1 MGDAAE
7 GLIDADA
14 RLQERIEELEESR
27 KAAKDKGPRIDP
39 EHQRAVESLQ
49 LARTELERQLERT
62 THPTR
67 RDQIGQAVAEI
78 DRRLAAIKPKK

>member
-27 KAAKDKGPRIDP
+27 KAAKDKGPKIDP
-39 EHQRAVESLQ
+39 EQVRAVESLR
-49 LARTELERQLERT
+49 LARIELERQLENT
-62 THPTR
+62 SHAAR
-67 RDQIGQAVAEI
+67 RDQIGHAIAEI
-78 DRRLAAIKPKK
+78 ERRLAAMKKK

>member
-39 EHQRAVESLQ
+39 EHQRAVESLH

-67 RDQIGQAVAEI
+67 RDQIGQALAEI
-78 DRRLAAIKPKK
+78 DRRRAAIKPKK